1 MTKVEEALSLFKEG
15 FSCSQ
20 AVFAAY
26 AKDLGMDYEMALKVS
41 QAFGGGMGGMRGECG
56 AVTGAYMVISLMHGR
71 TKAEDGQAR
80 LKTFNLVKEFASRFK
95 EIHQT
100 TVCRNLLEGKSGTH
114 YDMCSDYV
122 KDACLLLDE
131 LLEVKENEKLK

>member
-1 MTKVEEALSLFKEG
+1 MKVDEALALFKEG

-56 AVTGAYMVISLMHGR
+56 AVTGAYMVISLIHGR
-71 TKAEDGQAR
+71 TKAEDSEAR

-95 EIHQT
+95 ELHQT
-100 TVCRNLLEGKSGTH
+100 TVCKDLLEGKSGSH
-114 YDMCSDYV
+114 YEMCSEYV
-122 KDACLLLDE
+122 KNACLLLDE
-131 LLEVKENEKLK
+131 LLEVKEVRN

>member
-1 MTKVEEALSLFKEG
+1 MTKVEEALGLFKEG

-56 AVTGAYMVISLMHGR
+56 AVTGAYMVISLMYGR
-71 TKAEDGQAR
+71 TKAEDGEAR
-80 LKTFNLVKEFASRFK
+80 LKTFNLVKEFARRFK

-100 TVCRNLLEGKSGTH
+100 TVCRQLLEGKSGTH
-114 YDMCSDYV
+114 YDMCSEYV
-122 KDACLLLDE
+122 KNACLLLDE
-131 LLEVKENEKLK
+131 LLEVKEIEN

>member
-71 TKAEDGQAR
+71 TKVEDGQAR
-80 LKTFNLVKEFASRFK
+80 LKTFNLVKEFARRFK

-131 LLEVKENEKLK
+131 LLEVEEIKN